1 MGLPHRSPT
10 LQKWEIRKDR
20 ASFEL
25 WCKELGRNLLF
36 FDGASK
42 GNPGEAGGGGVIFGP
57 DGDLNFTYS
66 WNLGID
72 SNNMAEALAL
82 WKGLNKA
89 LLRGIQDLTVVG
101 DSKLII
107 HCINT
112 QTFPSSNQLRQV
124 LLRIS
129 MIIPI
134 FRSIEFFHVLR
145 MNNGLAEKAANEA
158 IPLRKGALKLNDDLK
173 FCHIP

>member
-1 MGLPHRSPT
+1 MDLPFKSPI

-20 ASFEL
+20 DDFKL

-42 GNPGEAGGGGVIFGP
+42 GNPREAGGGGVIFDP
-57 DGDLNFTYS
+57 DGDLNLTYS
-66 WNLGID
+66 WNLGIE

-82 WKGLNKA
+82 WQGLNQA
-89 LLRGIQDLTVVG
+89 LLCGIQDLTVIG

-107 HCINT
+107 HFLNSHS
-112 QTFPSSNQLRQV
+112 FPSLTRLHQV

-129 MIIPI
+129 MIIPL
-134 FRSIEFFHVLR
+134 FRSIYFFHVLR
-145 MNNGLAEKAANEA
+145 MNNGLADKAANEA
-158 IPLRKGALKLNDDLK
+158 IPMSKGDLKLNNVIS
-173 FCHIP
+173 FHYIP